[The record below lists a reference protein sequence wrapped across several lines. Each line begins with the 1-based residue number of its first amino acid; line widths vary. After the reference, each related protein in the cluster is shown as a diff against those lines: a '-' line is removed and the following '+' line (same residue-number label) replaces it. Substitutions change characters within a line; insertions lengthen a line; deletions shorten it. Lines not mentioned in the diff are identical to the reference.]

1 MATYPPFLRKALQ
14 IVPVLTLC
22 AVVTSCGSS
31 SDSDDQLQDDQQR
44 LVIGNDG
51 PEGDSGLSIDD
62 AVYPLDVALG
72 DIWGMN
78 NEHFRIDFTLSNGN
92 FRLATETLNGQTFQT
107 LVPAEASAL
116 FHMHMFSP
124 GSSFDYASY
133 AYVADADNGNLFQG
147 MGYFTEAYVGIDRD
161 MNGEINPEENFA
173 VIDGTVDF
181 TGTLPDIE
189 LSFSVTLSNGVSVTG
204 IYEGL
209 FDFTER

>member
-1 MATYPPFLRKALQ
+1 MAGCLPFLRNALQ
-14 IVPVLTLC
+14 SVQVVALC
-22 AVVTSCGSS
+22 AVVTGCGSS
-31 SDSDDQLQDDQQR
+31 SDIDEQLQDDQQK

-72 DIWGMN
+72 DIWGAY

-92 FRLATETLNGQTFQT
+92 FRLATETFDGQTFQT
-107 LVPAEASAL
+107 LVPAEATAV

-133 AYVADADNGNLFQG
+133 AYVADADDGSLYQG
-147 MGYFTEAYVGIDRD
+147 MGYFTEAYVGIDSD
-161 MNGEINPEENFA
+161 MDGEVNSEESFA

-181 TGTLPDIE
+181 IGTMPDIE
-189 LSFSVTLSNGVSVTG
+189 LSFSVTLSNGVSVSG

>member
-1 MATYPPFLRKALQ
+1 MAGYSPFLRNAVQSVQVIALCT
-14 IVPVLTLC
+14 VL
-22 AVVTSCGSS
+22 TSCGNS
-31 SDSDDQLQDDQQR
+31 SDNEEPLQDDQQK

-62 AVYPLDVALG
+62 AVHPLDVALG
-72 DIWGMN
+72 DIWGVN

-92 FRLATETLNGQTFQT
+92 FRLATETFDGQTFQT
-107 LVPAEASAL
+107 LVPAEATAV

-133 AYVADADNGNLFQG
+133 AYAADADDGSLYQG
-147 MGYFTEAYVGIDRD
+147 MGFFTEAYVGIDSD
-161 MNGEINPEENFA
+161 MDGEVNSEENFA

-181 TGTLPDIE
+181 TGTMPDIE